1 MKETKAK
8 KKTGNKRNNFNRVS
22 SKHYSIIDISWYI
35 NFNVIWG

>member
-22 SKHYSIIDISWYI
+22 SNYNRIIDISWYI

>member
-22 SKHYSIIDISWYI
+22 SNYYSIVDISWYI